1 MTAKLIEK
9 KKRNNCDFGRI
20 FTITSLN
27 SKYFPDEI
35 MSFHHLE
42 KWEKKPKS
50 ESISEMK
57 RIKRRKS

>member
-9 KKRNNCDFGRI
+9 KKRNNCDYGRT
-20 FTITSLN
+20 FNITSLN
-27 SKYFPDEI
+27 SKYFPYEI
-35 MSFHHLE
+35 MSFRHLE
-42 KWEKKPKS
+42 KWEKKPKA